1 MSDRHFAFWPKN
13 LAHDISAPETNL
25 FYNAEVS
32 ATRYPNKS
40 YLVYY
45 DTLITFKEFRD
56 EAERLAG
63 FLEQACG
70 VKKGGHHRLG
80 VETDGGL

>member
-1 MSDRHFAFWPKN
+1 M
-13 LAHDISAPETNL
+13 
-25 FYNAEVS
+25 
-32 ATRYPNKS
+32 
-40 YLVYY
+40 YY

-63 FLEQACG
+63 FLERACG

>member
-13 LAHDISAPETNL
+13 LAHDITAPETNL

-32 ATRYPNKS
+32 ATRYPNKP

-45 DTLITFKEFRD
+45 DTQITFKECRS
-56 EAERLAG
+56 ASSRNSLK
-63 FLEQACG
+63 
-70 VKKGGHHRLG
+70 VIW
-80 VETDGGL
+80 VS